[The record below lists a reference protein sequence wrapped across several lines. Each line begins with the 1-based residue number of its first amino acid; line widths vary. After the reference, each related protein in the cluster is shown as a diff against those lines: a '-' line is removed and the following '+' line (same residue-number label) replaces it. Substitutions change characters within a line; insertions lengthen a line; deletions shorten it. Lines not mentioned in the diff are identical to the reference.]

1 MFEDKFPK
9 FTPGRVLK
17 NDMLGALRDY
27 PRDYVEILYSHY
39 SDGILAG
46 CLPVVSSE
54 FISISP
60 GLIRYQGKLFTLRE
74 AVSLPYFATGRDTI
88 IKVSFGKAK
97 ESGDYI
103 LTSGDITL
111 VPGVKLAENEI
122 ELGRFK
128 LKLGARLRDEYQD
141 FADYATD
148 YDTVNII
155 NVPFAAPYES
165 TLSPV
170 LTRRFAM
177 EAFEGRPV
185 HPFDYTFI
193 SLCAQGE
200 PVAKSL
206 ITAYSSAR
214 LGIAANDSTN
224 QDMHRHLA
232 KILDDIRAG
241 KDMAKRNGRSGGWK
255 VLVE

>member
-1 MFEDKFPK
+1 MFQDRFPK

-39 SDGILAG
+39 SDGVLAG
-46 CLPVVSSE
+46 CLPTVGSE
-54 FISISP
+54 AISIAP
-60 GLIRYQGKLFTLRE
+60 GLIHYQGKLYTLRE
-74 AVSLPYFATGRDTI
+74 PVLVPYTASGKYAI
-88 IKVSFGKAK
+88 VKVVFGKAK

-103 LTSGDITL
+103 LTSGDIVT
-111 VPGVKLAENEI
+111 VPSVKLAENEL
-122 ELGRFK
+122 ELCRYK

-141 FADYATD
+141 FTDYATD

-155 NVPFAAPYES
+155 SVPFAAPFES
-165 TLSPV
+165 TLSPI
-170 LTRRFAM
+170 LTRRFAK
-177 EAFEGRPV
+177 EALAGRPV

-200 PVAKSL
+200 PVARSL
-206 ITAYSSAR
+206 ITAYSAAR
-214 LGIAANDSTN
+214 LGIVASDCSN

-232 KILDDIRAG
+232 KILDDIRVG
-241 KDMAKRNGRSGGWK
+241 KDMARRNGRSGGWK